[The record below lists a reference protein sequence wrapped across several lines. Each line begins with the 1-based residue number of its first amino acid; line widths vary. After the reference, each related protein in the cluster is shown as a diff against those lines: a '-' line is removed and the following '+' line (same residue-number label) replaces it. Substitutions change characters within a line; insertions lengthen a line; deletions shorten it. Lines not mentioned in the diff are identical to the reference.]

1 MAGPDLCSQQSV
13 MMLLTLDRAPR
24 VQAEPSDMSD
34 ESEPDALAAVLRG
47 RPVLTLTF
55 SDLDMRVERPQA
67 YEPAGAR
74 RSAAVQQPVYVQA

>member
-1 MAGPDLCSQQSV
+1 MLPDPHCAGSTTT
-13 MMLLTLDRAPR
+13 LLTLDRAPR
-24 VQAEPSDMSD
+24 VQAEPSD

>member
-1 MAGPDLCSQQSV
+1 
-13 MMLLTLDRAPR
+13 
-24 VQAEPSDMSD
+24 
-34 ESEPDALAAVLRG
+34 
-47 RPVLTLTF
+47 VLTLTF